1 MLVQPALL
9 PDVQLD
15 LDSVAELSDLP
26 PLWALHDLIP
36 CHRLSLVAAPTGS
49 GLTQLACHL
58 ASAFATQPG
67 ISTGRTMYPPANP
80 DGSLPDPI
88 IIPNETGPQSCPT
101 VLLIS
106 YRDQHDVLKPRLQA
120 LGIDP
125 DQVLILSKVHRE
137 YPKVYGQ
144 EPRGRSAPFSLDD
157 LDALS
162 EVLHEH
168 KTIRM
173 VLIDN
178 ADLLI
183 AATNDPARAKVQRD
197 LDALANVAQHR
208 EVAIV
213 LLAGVPHLQRNPF
226 ASRLF
231 AAMRDACRLV
241 YFMAPDLEDPEQ
253 RLLFCVKNTLARF
266 NSTRRLQPLTP
277 ASPSSFRALNT
288 NLQSLTLP
296 HYFALLHQQRSS
308 SHRSGPSPDMH
319 DDACQ
324 FLLQA
329 LATGPRPAGA
339 RRNPAP
345 GTLRHMADEAGCAWG
360 TILRAKSTLHI
371 TSHFEQDHWTWHL
384 PATIPNSRIHVFP
397 LPLGPWME
405 SPWRREGPGVRVPY
419 PAHPPR
425 SPQNRSRME
434 PAHLLPQTK
443 RNPRF
448 HHKIRH
454 PTPPP
459 REPAHLRQLWR
470 SRARLRCPHPSRVQG
485 WRAEQ
490 TPQCQNRC
498 PSQSLMPHP
507 PPPPPT
513 LQSLL
518 RALATSRPPF
528 LLPEPPHD
536 PNPDRQ

>member
-9 PDVQLD
+9 PLVQLD

-26 PLWALHDLIP
+26 PLWALHDLFP

-67 ISTGRTMYPPANP
+67 IPTGQAFYPAANP

-137 YPKVYGQ
+137 FPKVYGQ
-144 EPRGRSAPFSLDD
+144 EPRSRYAPFSLDD

-162 EVLHEH
+162 ELLHEH
-168 KTIRM
+168 KTIRL

-178 ADLLI
+178 ADLLF

-241 YFMAPDLEDPEQ
+241 YFMAPDLEDPEH

-266 NSTRRLQPLTP
+266 NSTRRLQPLTA
-277 ASPSSFRALNT
+277 ASLSSFRALNT

-296 HYFALLHQQRSS
+296 HYFALLHQQQSS

-319 DDACQ
+319 NDACQ

-329 LATGPRPAGA
+329 LASGPRPAGA

-345 GTLRHMADEAGCAWG
+345 GTLRSMADEAGCAWG
-360 TILRAKSTLHI
+360 TILRAKSTLQI
-371 TSHFEQDHWTWHL
+371 TSRFEPEQKHWTWHL
-384 PATIPNSRIHVFP
+384 PATIPQLLTSAIPNSPSSSPSSLAQSTCAPP
-397 LPLGPWME
+397 LPNDAQPPLPPQDTPPHPIPARTCAPAPIVVQSSPTAVPAPVPGCRAECLTDTPVSEPLPTPATQDSSAPTTPDSTE
-405 SPWRREGPGVRVPY
+405 SPSPFRATLV
-419 PAHPPR
+419 AA
-425 SPQNRSRME
+425 SPQ
-434 PAHLLPQTK
+434 
-443 RNPRF
+443 
-448 HHKIRH
+448 
-454 PTPPP
+454 TPSGV
-459 REPAHLRQLWR
+459 A
-470 SRARLRCPHPSRVQG
+470 A
-485 WRAEQ
+485 
-490 TPQCQNRC
+490 
-498 PSQSLMPHP
+498 
-507 PPPPPT
+507 
-513 LQSLL
+513 
-518 RALATSRPPF
+518 
-528 LLPEPPHD
+528 
-536 PNPDRQ
+536 

>member
-1 MLVQPALL
+1 
-9 PDVQLD
+9 
-15 LDSVAELSDLP
+15 
-26 PLWALHDLIP
+26 
-36 CHRLSLVAAPTGS
+36 
-49 GLTQLACHL
+49 
-58 ASAFATQPG
+58 
-67 ISTGRTMYPPANP
+67 MYPPANP

-253 RLLFCVKNTLARF
+253 RLLFCAKNTLARF
-266 NSTRRLQPLTP
+266 NSTRKLQTLTP
-277 ASPSSFRALNT
+277 ASLSSFRALNT

-296 HYFALLHQQRSS
+296 HYFALLHQQQSS

-329 LATGPRPAGA
+329 LAIGPRPAGA

-345 GTLRHMADEAGCAWG
+345 GTLRYMADEAGCAWG

-371 TSHFEQDHWTWHL
+371 TSRFEQEQKHWTWHL
-384 PATIPNSRIHVFP
+384 PATIPQLAQSPIPVSPSSSSTKNQVPSPEATTCAPPPSTEAQPPIPPQDTLPHPTPARTCAPAPEAVAQSSPTVVPAPVPGAGPERPTVTRAPGP
-397 LPLGPWME
+397 LPAAPDM
-405 SPWRREGPGVRVPY
+405 PD
-419 PAHPPR
+419 PALTPTYDQRQMTIDQRQMTTDNP
-425 SPQNRSRME
+425 
-434 PAHLLPQTK
+434 HLLPLT
-443 RNPRF
+443 
-448 HHKIRH
+448 H
-454 PTPPP
+454 
-459 REPAHLRQLWR
+459 
-470 SRARLRCPHPSRVQG
+470 SPSFT
-485 WRAEQ
+485 AK
-490 TPQCQNRC
+490 
-498 PSQSLMPHP
+498 
-507 PPPPPT
+507 
-513 LQSLL
+513 
-518 RALATSRPPF
+518 
-528 LLPEPPHD
+528 
-536 PNPDRQ
+536 

>member
-80 DGSLPDPI
+80 DGTLPDPI

-120 LGIDP
+120 LGVDP
-125 DQVLILSKVHRE
+125 DQVLVLSQVHRE

-162 EVLHEH
+162 ELLHVH
-168 KTIRM
+168 KTIRL

-178 ADLLI
+178 ADLLF

-197 LDALANVAQHR
+197 LDSLAIVAEKR

-241 YFMAPDLEDPEQ
+241 YFMVPDLEDPEH
-253 RLLFCVKNTLARF
+253 RLLFCIKNTLSRF
-266 NSTRRLQPLTP
+266 NSTRKLQTLTP

-319 DDACQ
+319 NDACQ

-329 LATGPRPAGA
+329 LASGSRPAGA

-360 TILRAKSTLHI
+360 TILRAKSALHI
-371 TSHFEQDHWTWHL
+371 TSHFEPEQKHWTWHL
-384 PATIPNSRIHVFP
+384 PATIP
-397 LPLGPWME
+397 
-405 SPWRREGPGVRVPY
+405 
-419 PAHPPR
+419 
-425 SPQNRSRME
+425 
-434 PAHLLPQTK
+434 
-443 RNPRF
+443 
-448 HHKIRH
+448 
-454 PTPPP
+454 TPP
-459 REPAHLRQLWR
+459 
-470 SRARLRCPHPSRVQG
+470 SVPSCLGAFV
-485 WRAEQ
+485 
-490 TPQCQNRC
+490 
-498 PSQSLMPHP
+498 PSKETCA
-507 PPPPPT
+507 PPPPT
-513 LQSLL
+513 EAQPPLPPQDTSSHPTPARTCAPVPETVAQSSPTAVPAPVPGC
-518 RALATSRPPF
+518 REDGPSATPTPQPCPPPDSSSAPSS
-528 LLPEPPHD
+528 LNRDSDLVIRVSQPLHSTQSPTAPEAVTHSKLPGITA
-536 PNPDRQ
+536 RQ

>member
-1 MLVQPALL
+1 MLFQPALL
-9 PDVQLD
+9 PNVQLD

-26 PLWALHDLIP
+26 PLWALHDLFP

-253 RLLFCVKNTLARF
+253 RLLFCAKNTLARF
-266 NSTRRLQPLTP
+266 NSTRKLQTLTP
-277 ASPSSFRALNT
+277 ASLSSFRALNT

-296 HYFALLHQQRSS
+296 HYFALLHQQQSS

-329 LATGPRPAGA
+329 LAIGPRPAGA

-345 GTLRHMADEAGCAWG
+345 GTLRYMADEAGCAWG

-371 TSHFEQDHWTWHL
+371 TSRFEQEQKHWTWHL
-384 PATIPNSRIHVFP
+384 PATIPQ
-397 LPLGPWME
+397 LAQ
-405 SPWRREGPGVRVPY
+405 SPIPVSPSSSSTKNQVPSLE
-419 PAHPPR
+419 ATTCAPPP
-425 SPQNRSRME
+425 STEAQPPIPPQDT
-434 PAHLLPQTK
+434 PP
-443 RNPRF
+443 
-448 HHKIRH
+448 H
-454 PTPPP
+454 PTPARTCAPVP
-459 REPAHLRQLWR
+459 ETVAQSSPTAVPAPVPGCREDG
-470 SRARLRCPHPSRVQG
+470 PS
-485 WRAEQ
+485 A
-490 TPQCQNRC
+490 TPTPEPC
-498 PSQSLMPHP
+498 PSPDSSSAPSSLNRHSDLVIRVSQP
-507 PPPPPT
+507 
-513 LQSLL
+513 LQSTQSVTAPEAAAPPDLL
-518 RALATSRPPF
+518 GPSSPATEQSMITT
-528 LLPEPPHD
+528 
-536 PNPDRQ
+536 

>member
-1 MLVQPALL
+1 MLFQPALL
-9 PDVQLD
+9 PNVQLD

-26 PLWALHDLIP
+26 PLWALHDLFP

-49 GLTQLACHL
+49 GLTQL

-80 DGSLPDPI
+80 DGTLPDPI

-106 YRDQHDVLKPRLQA
+106 YRDQPDVLKPRLQA

-125 DQVLILSKVHRE
+125 DQVLILSQVHRE
-137 YPKVYGQ
+137 YPRVFGKP
-144 EPRGRSAPFSLDD
+144 PRSRHAPFSLDD
-157 LDALS
+157 LDALD
-162 EVLHEH
+162 ELLHEH

-178 ADLLI
+178 ADLLF

-197 LDALANVAQHR
+197 LDSLAIVAEKR
-208 EVAIV
+208 EVAII

-253 RLLFCVKNTLARF
+253 RLLFCIKNTLARF
-266 NSTRRLQPLTP
+266 NSTRRLQTLTP
-277 ASPSSFRALNT
+277 ASLSSFRALNT

-296 HYFALLHQQRSS
+296 HYFALLHQQQSS
-308 SHRSGPSPDMH
+308 SRAHRSGPSPDMH

-329 LATGPRPAGA
+329 LASGPRPAGA

-371 TSHFEQDHWTWHL
+371 TSRFEPEQKHWTWHL
-384 PATIPNSRIHVFP
+384 PTTIPT
-397 LPLGPWME
+397 LPSVPSCLGAF
-405 SPWRREGPGVRVPY
+405 VPSEETC
-419 PAHPPR
+419 A
-425 SPQNRSRME
+425 
-434 PAHLLPQTK
+434 
-443 RNPRF
+443 
-448 HHKIRH
+448 
-454 PTPPP
+454 
-459 REPAHLRQLWR
+459 
-470 SRARLRCPHPSRVQG
+470 
-485 WRAEQ
+485 
-490 TPQCQNRC
+490 
-498 PSQSLMPHP
+498 
-507 PPPPPT
+507 PPPPT
-513 LQSLL
+513 EAQLPL
-518 RALATSRPPF
+518 PPQDA
-528 LLPEPPHD
+528 PPHPTPARTCAPVPETVAQSSPTAVPAPVPGAGLEGRTD
-536 PNPDRQ
+536 TPVPQPLPAEPDMPALTPTNDQRQMTNDHEQMTNPNPDLPPLGHSPSFIVK